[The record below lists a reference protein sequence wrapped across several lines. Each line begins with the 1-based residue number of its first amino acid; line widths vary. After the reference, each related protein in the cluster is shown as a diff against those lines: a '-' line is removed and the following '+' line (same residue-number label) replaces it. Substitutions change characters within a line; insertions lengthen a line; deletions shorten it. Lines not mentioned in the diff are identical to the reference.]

1 MKSSPMILREMPNVN
16 GVRVD
21 NSALTEF
28 FTLLKEY
35 IWNSW
40 FNIFLFVKSL
50 VFFFQILLK
59 GSLFFSVIVAY
70 KFRGV
75 IYKPQGIFFS

>member
-1 MKSSPMILREMPNVN
+1 MKSSPMILREVPNVN

-50 VFFFQILLK
+50 VFF
-59 GSLFFSVIVAY
+59 
-70 KFRGV
+70 
-75 IYKPQGIFFS
+75 